1 MVMRSVRARFADGK
15 LEPLEPLEL
24 EEGCEV
30 TVSVEAPVEEAPR
43 EEEEPLEEEGGGA
56 AVLRIVKR
64 LHAKYPDMGKGW
76 PTDMAEN
83 YKHYLYGHPKDGDR

>member
-1 MVMRSVRARFADGK
+1 MTSRSVRARFRAGK

-24 EEGCEV
+24 EEGREV
-30 TVSVEAPVEEAPR
+30 TVSVQDAPPEEA
-43 EEEEPLEEEGGGA
+43 GAGA
-56 AVLRIVKR
+56 AVLRIIDH
-64 LHAKYPDMGKGW
+64 LHATIPDLRENDG